1 MFNLMVTQI
10 LPATYAI
17 NIFPQETT
25 STPKHTGNLKNLNVH
40 SAVHRFSQGVLS
52 GSTGLESMK
61 EKGFS
66 VLTVKKMSE
75 SQTKAGNQKRLGNLK
90 IQNLNSKFKI

>member
-66 VLTVKKMSE
+66 VLTVKKISLRKTIVEGEKE
-75 SQTKAGNQKRLGNLK
+75 SHEHFTSL
-90 IQNLNSKFKI
+90 

>member
-61 EKGFS
+61 EKGSS
-66 VLTVKKMSE
+66 VLTVKKILLRK
-75 SQTKAGNQKRLGNLK
+75 TTVNN
-90 IQNLNSKFKI
+90 IF